1 MKAIPKNLLIHS
13 GTIAGVTSTDDW
25 GTETTTAP
33 TELKFIRI
41 EPYNKIVKTKNNE
54 EVQTS
59 ALMFYDTV
67 NSLPKGQS
75 FTENTIININGREYR
90 IVTIDELY
98 DNRKLHH
105 YEITLS

>member
-25 GTETTTAP
+25 GAETTSAP
-33 TELKFIRI
+33 IDLKFIRI
-41 EPYNKIVKTKNNE
+41 EPLNKIVKTKNNE

-59 ALMFYDTV
+59 AVMFYDTV

-75 FTENTIININGREYR
+75 FTENTIININDREYR
-90 IVTIDELY
+90 IVAVDELY

>member
-13 GTIAGVTSTDDW
+13 GTIAVTSTDDW
-25 GTETTTAP
+25 GAETTTAP

-41 EPYNKIVKTKNNE
+41 EPYNKILKTKNNE
-54 EVQTS
+54 EVQTN
-59 ALMFYDTV
+59 ALMFYDAV